1 MVSVTSLSFPI
12 LGAHDR
18 SRHAHVLMYHE
29 LYDPRKT
36 IPLHSRSYE
45 VSVEDFQRHVRA
57 LQADTRSSPLTDLG
71 AIPISDG
78 GALTMDDGSESSLQA
93 ADIAKWRKRH
103 WGGPTTL
110 SVRSC

>member
-1 MVSVTSLSFPI
+1 MTSLSFPI

-103 WGGPTTL
+103 WGVLLPYPCG
-110 SVRSC
+110 C